1 MAEKIRIRIAIADR
15 LYPLYIAPEQEE
27 GMRKAQ
33 RKINEMLKFYEEN
46 YEVQDKQ
53 DVIAMCLIQLA
64 TEFEMK
70 DFISH
75 EENTLLNTKLKTLDS
90 LLDLHLEDKNVH

>member
-15 LYPLYIAPEQEE
+15 LYPLLIDPSQEE

-33 RKINEMLKFYEEN
+33 RKINEMLKFYEES

-75 EENTLLNTKLKTLDS
+75 EENTILNEKLKTLDS
-90 LLDLHLEDKNVH
+90 LLDLHLEDK

>member
-15 LYPLYIAPEQEE
+15 LYPLHIAPEQEE

-75 EENTLLNTKLKTLDS
+75 EENTLLDTKLKTLDS

>member
-1 MAEKIRIRIAIADR
+1 MADKIRIRIAIADR
-15 LYPLYIAPEQEE
+15 LYPLLIDPSQEE

-64 TEFEMK
+64 TEFEVK
-70 DFISH
+70 DYINH
-75 EENTLLNTKLKTLDS
+75 DENTLLDEKLKTLDS
-90 LLDLHLEDKNVH
+90 LLDLHLEDK

>member
-1 MAEKIRIRIAIADR
+1 MADKIRIRIAIADR
-15 LYPLYIAPEQEE
+15 LYPMLIDPSQEE

-33 RKINEMLKFYEEN
+33 RKINKMLKFYEDN

-64 TEFEMK
+64 TEFEVK
-70 DFISH
+70 DYINH
-75 EENTLLNTKLKTLDS
+75 DENTLLDEKLKTLDS
-90 LLDLHLEDKNVH
+90 LLDLHLEDK

>member
-1 MAEKIRIRIAIADR
+1 MADKIRIRIAIADR
-15 LYPLYIAPEQEE
+15 LYPLVIDPSQEE

-64 TEFEMK
+64 TEFEVK
-70 DFISH
+70 DYINH
-75 EENTLLNTKLKTLDS
+75 DENTLLDEKLKTLDS
-90 LLDLHLEDKNVH
+90 LLDLHLEDK

>member
-15 LYPLYIAPEQEE
+15 LYPLLIDPSQEE

-75 EENTLLNTKLKTLDS
+75 EENSILDEKLKTLNS
-90 LLDLHLEDKNVH
+90 LLDLHLKE

>member
-15 LYPLYIAPEQEE
+15 LYPLLIDPSQEE

-64 TEFEMK
+64 TEFEMT
-70 DFISH
+70 DTISH
-75 EENTLLNTKLKTLDS
+75 EENTILDKKLKTLDS
-90 LLDLHLEDKNVH
+90 LLDLHLEDK

>member
-1 MAEKIRIRIAIADR
+1 MADKIRIRIAIADR
-15 LYPLYIAPEQEE
+15 LYPLLIDPSQEE

-64 TEFEMK
+64 TEFEK
-70 DFISH
+70 KEFISH
-75 EENTLLNTKLKTLDS
+75 DEDKLIQEKLKTLDS
-90 LLDLHLEDKNVH
+90 LLDLHLEDK